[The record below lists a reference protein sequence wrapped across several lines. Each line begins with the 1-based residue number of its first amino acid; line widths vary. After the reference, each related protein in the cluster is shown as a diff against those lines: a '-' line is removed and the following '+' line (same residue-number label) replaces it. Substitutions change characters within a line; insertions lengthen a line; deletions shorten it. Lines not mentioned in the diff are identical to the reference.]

1 MVAAGRLGRKS
12 GRGYY
17 DYPEGESHRPDD
29 PEAPP
34 AAAEPAPAPDG
45 LVDCAAATL
54 LSRSATGVGFS
65 RLPGSPLVEL
75 TRAPHTADADADAA
89 EAHFASQGIY
99 TEWVEDGPGL
109 VLARVVA
116 QIVNE
121 ACFALGE
128 GVGSEDDI
136 DTGLKLGLN
145 HPVGPMEWGRR
156 LGFDRALEIL
166 DGIWHERREERYRAA
181 PMLRRLAAWA

>member
-1 MVAAGRLGRKS
+1 
-12 GRGYY
+12 
-17 DYPEGESHRPDD
+17 
-29 PEAPP
+29 
-34 AAAEPAPAPDG
+34 
-45 LVDCAAATL
+45 VDCAAATL

-89 EAHFASQGIY
+89 EAHFASQGLH

-128 GVGSEDDI
+128 GVGSEEDI

-156 LGFDRALEIL
+156 LGFDRALEIV
-166 DGIWHERREERYRAA
+166 DGVWQERREERYRAA
-181 PMLRRLAAWA
+181 PLLRRLAADA